1 MRRATILLAEDHP
14 MICEAVQGLLEP
26 EFQVI
31 GRAGDGLAMLR
42 MAVDLKPDLV
52 LIDVGMPVLNGLAA
66 GRELKK
72 LMPQVKLI
80 FLSMNHDPDIKNEA
94 LRIGASGYILK
105 NVMSEELLGMVQ
117 DAIRES
123 E

>member
-1 MRRATILLAEDHP
+1 MRRPTILLAEDYP
-14 MICEAVQGLLEP
+14 LICEAVQGLLEP

-42 MAVDLKPDLV
+42 MAADLKPDVV

-80 FLSMNHDPDIKNEA
+80 FLSMNPDPDIQNEA
-94 LRIGASGYILK
+94 QRIGASGFILK
-105 NVMSEELLGMVQ
+105 TVMGEELLGMVQ
-117 DAIRES
+117 NAMREG

>member
-1 MRRATILLAEDHP
+1 MRRTTILLADDHP

-31 GRAGDGLAMLR
+31 GRASDGLAMLR
-42 MAVDLKPDLV
+42 MAADLKPDLV
-52 LIDVGMPVLNGLAA
+52 LVDVGMPVLNGLAA

-80 FLSMNHDPDIKNEA
+80 FLSMNPDPDIKSEA
-94 LRIGASGYILK
+94 MRIGASGYILK

-117 DAIRES
+117 NAIPES

>member
-1 MRRATILLAEDHP
+1 MRRPTILLADDYP
-14 MICEAVQGLLEP
+14 LIFEAVQGLLEP

-42 MAVDLKPDLV
+42 MAADLKPDVV

-80 FLSMNHDPDIKNEA
+80 FLSMNPDPDIQNEA
-94 LRIGASGYILK
+94 MRIGASGYILK
-105 NVMSEELLGMVQ
+105 TVMSEKLLGLVQ
-117 DAIRES
+117 NAMREG

>member
-1 MRRATILLAEDHP
+1 MRRRTILLADDYP
-14 MICEAVQGLLEP
+14 LICEAVQGLLEP
-26 EFQVI
+26 EFHVI

-72 LMPQVKLI
+72 LMPDVKLI
-80 FLSMNHDPDIKNEA
+80 FLSMNPDPDIKNEA

-117 DAIRES
+117 NAIRES

>member
-117 DAIRES
+117 NAIRES